1 MSRLRLFDF
10 ALFAPN
16 KLWLYGR
23 NLPLL
28 LAGTKPFSVTVGD
41 TNLFLRPRT
50 MDLYV
55 LAENFKDESYDIS
68 NRLTQKLVH
77 GQKINTVVDLGANI
91 GFFSLWAA
99 KKFTPKKIVCVE
111 MDHDNF
117 SILKRNISSNPHLKA
132 KFTLL
137 NLAIHAKT
145 TTVNYEVGRVNR
157 GLHTIVEEKTGNS
170 IKTVTLKNLL
180 KKTNTKTVDLLKIDI
195 EGTEKLLLNKENE
208 GIFKNN
214 VSRIVME
221 VHEEGDFS
229 ITFVENYLKKLG
241 FTCFVEKNWSMPNPL
256 ILAEGPVSGKKH

>member
-1 MSRLRLFDF
+1 MSRLRFFDF
-10 ALFAPN
+10 ALFSPN

-28 LAGTKPFSVTVGD
+28 LAGNKPFSISVGD
-41 TNLFLRPRT
+41 THLFLRPRT

-68 NRLTQKLVH
+68 NRLTQKFVR
-77 GQKINTVVDLGANI
+77 GQKINTIVDLGANI

-99 KKFTPKKIVCVE
+99 KKFLPKKIVCVE

-117 SILKRNISSNPHLKA
+117 SILKRNVSSNPHLKA

-157 GLHTIVEEKTGNS
+157 GLHAIVEEETGNS
-170 IKTVTLKNLL
+170 VKTITLKNLL
-180 KKTNTKTVDLLKIDI
+180 KKTNINNIDLLKIDI

-208 GIFKNN
+208 RIFKNN

-221 VHEEGDFS
+221 VHEEGNFT
-229 ITFVENYLKKLG
+229 ITSVENYFKKLG

-256 ILAEGPVSGKKH
+256 ILIEKSV